1 MLCILVSSTLTWISN
16 KLAHGYEDRPGLRR
30 DDCDIAE
37 CQIDPDSS
45 LSYEPPSL
53 ADETNI
59 DCASKVDK
67 CRHSVRFPG
76 VLTSEESKPEG
87 THHHE
92 TLASDDRQESKN
104 FIVNSV
110 TPESSISVD
119 GRRDW
124 QVLLVLV

>member
-1 MLCILVSSTLTWISN
+1 MILNQISGQTHTASAS
-16 KLAHGYEDRPGLRR
+16 LHEYRYSPWLRH

-45 LSYEPPSL
+45 LSCEPPSL

-76 VLTSEESKPEG
+76 VLTSEESIPEG
-87 THHHE
+87 THH
-92 TLASDDRQESKN
+92 
-104 FIVNSV
+104 
-110 TPESSISVD
+110 
-119 GRRDW
+119 
-124 QVLLVLV
+124 